1 MKRFTHINATTVGE
15 AASALSQYG
24 DKANVIAGGTDLL
37 GQLVGWIRPTQPEYI
52 INLKTIPGLDSI
64 TEDATGL
71 KIGALTRLDDI
82 ASSSTVQS
90 KYSVLAQAARK
101 VASWQIR
108 NMGTIG
114 GNICQDVRCW
124 YFRATWN
131 KFDCL
136 RKNPAGVCQA
146 LIGDNRFQHSIFGA
160 ANGCIAANVSDT
172 APALIALDA
181 KIVTSE
187 NTAGYDAEDFFD
199 GFNKTVLAADE
210 IITEIQIPTPPSGSK
225 QAFAKASMRRAVD
238 FALASCAVVIA
249 PATGSVTSARV
260 ALGAVAPTPIRATA
274 AEDALIGNAIS
285 EAVAET
291 VAAAAVAGATAQIY
305 NKYKIQL
312 AKGVVKRAILA

>member
-1 MKRFTHINATTVGE
+1 MKKFTHINATTVDE
-15 AASALSQYG
+15 AVSALSQYG

-37 GQLVGWIRPTQPEYI
+37 GELVNRCRPTQPEYI
-52 INLKTIPGLDSI
+52 INLKTIDGLDYI
-64 TEDATGL
+64 TEDAAGL

-82 ASSSTVQS
+82 AFSSVVQA

-101 VASWQIR
+101 VASWQVR

-187 NTAGYDAEDFFD
+187 RTINAEDFFD
-199 GFNKTVLAADE
+199 GFNKTVLGADE
-210 IITEIQIPTPPSGSK
+210 IVKEIQVPTPPSGSK

-260 ALGAVAPTPIRATA
+260 VLGAVAPTPRRATA

-291 VAAAAVAGATAQIY
+291 AAAAAVAGATAQVY
-305 NKYKIQL
+305 NSYKIQL

>member
-1 MKRFTHINATTVGE
+1 MKRFTHINATTVDE
-15 AASALSQYG
+15 AAAALSQYG

-71 KIGALTRLDDI
+71 KIGALARLDDI

-90 KYSVLAQAARK
+90 NYSVLAQAARK

-187 NTAGYDAEDFFD
+187 RTINAEDFFD
-199 GFNKTVLAADE
+199 GFNKTVLGADE
-210 IITEIQIPTPPSGSK
+210 IVTEIQVPTPPSGSK
-225 QAFAKASMRRAVD
+225 QAFAKASIRRAVD

-249 PATGSVTSARV
+249 PATGSVTSARI
-260 ALGAVAPTPIRATA
+260 ALGAVAPTPRRATA
-274 AEDALIGNAIS
+274 AEDALVGNAIS

-291 VAAAAVAGATAQIY
+291 VAAAAVAGASAQIY
-305 NKYKIQL
+305 NSYKIQL

>member
-1 MKRFTHINATTVGE
+1 MKRFTHINATTVDE
-15 AASALSQYG
+15 AAAALSQYG

-71 KIGALTRLDDI
+71 KIGALARLDDI

-90 KYSVLAQAARK
+90 NYSVLAQAARK

-187 NTAGYDAEDFFD
+187 RTINAEDFFD
-199 GFNKTVLAADE
+199 GFNKTVLGADE
-210 IITEIQIPTPPSGSK
+210 IVTEIQVPTPPSGSK
-225 QAFAKASMRRAVD
+225 QSFAKASIRRAVD

-249 PATGSVTSARV
+249 PATGSVTSARI
-260 ALGAVAPTPIRATA
+260 ALGAVAPTPRRATA
-274 AEDALIGNAIS
+274 AEDALVGNAIS

-291 VAAAAVAGATAQIY
+291 VAAAAVAGASAQIY
-305 NKYKIQL
+305 NSYKIQL

>member
-1 MKRFTHINATTVGE
+1 MKRFTHINATTVDE
-15 AASALSQYG
+15 AVSALSQYG

-37 GQLVGWIRPTQPEYI
+37 GQLQGWIRPEQPEYI
-52 INLKTIPGLDSI
+52 INLKTIPGLDSV

-71 KIGALTRLDDI
+71 KIGALARLDDI
-82 ASSSTVQS
+82 ASSSTVQA

-114 GNICQDVRCW
+114 GNICQDIRCW

-187 NTAGYDAEDFFD
+187 RTINAEDFFD

-210 IITEIQIPTPPSGSK
+210 IVTEIQVPTPPSGSK
-225 QAFAKASMRRAVD
+225 QAFAKASIRRAVD

-249 PATGSVTSARV
+249 PATGSVTSARI

-274 AEDALIGNAIS
+274 AESALVGNAIS

-291 VAAAAVAGATAQIY
+291 AAAAAVAGATAQVY
-305 NKYKIQL
+305 NSYKIQL
-312 AKGVVKRAILA
+312 AKGVVKRAILT